1 MKIIREYVK
10 FLLEDEEKFVVKHHQ
25 TGKIHGPY
33 KGRRRAQNVA
43 DKLDNKY
50 GAIITSVEPAKN

>member
-1 MKIIREYVK
+1 MNIIREYVK
-10 FLLEDEEKFVVKHHQ
+10 FLLEDHEEKFVVKHHQ

-33 KGRRRAQNVA
+33 KNRKSARRVA

-50 GAIITSVEPAKN
+50 GAIITSVEPA